1 MRHEFRKVSAD
12 LLDARSSGRTQAMS
26 PRAQKRARLES
37 TINEAIQ
44 RANANPDAAFLVELE
59 ADEKPATVRQ
69 AFQRVKSRSSA
80 NEVNLFA
87 REGLLLIAKRRQT
100 RGRRAARSAA

>member
-1 MRHEFRKVSAD
+1 MKIRKVSAD
-12 LLDARSSGRTQAMS
+12 LLDARRPGRTQAMS
-26 PRAQKRARLES
+26 PRAQKRAQLES

-44 RANANPDAAFLVELE
+44 RAGANHDAAFLIELE

-69 AFQRVKSRSSA
+69 AFQRVKSRSGA

-87 REGLLLIAKRRQT
+87 REGLLLIAKRPQT
-100 RGRRAARSAA
+100 RGRRSARSAA

>member
-1 MRHEFRKVSAD
+1 MKIRKVSAD
-12 LLDARSSGRTQAMS
+12 LLDARSSGRGQALS

-37 TINEAIQ
+37 TLHEAIQ
-44 RANANPDAAFLVELE
+44 RANAQPDAAFLIELE

-69 AFQRVKSRSSA
+69 AFQRVKSRSGA

-87 REGLLLIAKRRQT
+87 RDGLLLIAKRPQT
-100 RGRRAARSAA
+100 RGRRSARSAA